1 MCAGSSR
8 ISTASG
14 WSRSPSRVSATVAV
28 IPPRRSCAKPAIPA
42 NSARRATC
50 WSTSCCSCA
59 AAASTASRPIPNW
72 TRRPCRAPSPATNI
86 STRAPPTTPCR
97 CGNCAMAEAA
107 RRLDVIDT
115 ATPFTRGDAV
125 AMERRF
131 AGVATG
137 DMLGELLSSELKGRV
152 ATVSSFGAESAVL
165 LHMISQIDRDIPV
178 IFLNTQKLFGET
190 LAYRDEL
197 SERLGLTDLRV
208 FRPDPRILADKDAN
222 GLRWSYDPDG
232 CCDLRKVQPPR
243 RARAPFDAWISGRK
257 GFQAGTR
264 KAMPRFE
271 EDEGRLKLNPLAD
284 WDKARLDAWFEEHKL
299 PRHPLEEQG
308 YPSIGCAPCTS
319 KVLPGE
325 DPRAGRWPRRG
336 KVGEGIHKPEEHGG
350 GPRIIKY

>member
-1 MCAGSSR
+1 
-8 ISTASG
+8 
-14 WSRSPSRVSATVAV
+14 
-28 IPPRRSCAKPAIPA
+28 
-42 NSARRATC
+42 
-50 WSTSCCSCA
+50 
-59 AAASTASRPIPNW
+59 
-72 TRRPCRAPSPATNI
+72 
-86 STRAPPTTPCR
+86 
-97 CGNCAMAEAA
+97 MAEAA

-115 ATPFTRGDAV
+115 APAFTREDAA
-125 AMERRF
+125 AMELRF

-137 DMLGELLSSELKGRV
+137 DMLGELLTGELKGRV

-208 FRPDPRILADKDAN
+208 FRPDPHLLAEKDAT

-232 CCDLRKVQPPR
+232 CCDLRKVQPLR
-243 RARAPFDAWISGRK
+243 RALAPFDAWISGRK

-264 KAMPRFE
+264 TALPRFE

-325 DPRAGRWPRRG
+325 DPRAGRWRG
-336 KVGEGIHKPEEHGG
+336 WEKVECGIHVPEKPGEE
-350 GPRIIKY
+350 PVF